1 MYITIPQ
8 NHIHP
13 FKILHLCIMRYRW
26 LLIFLLVCAAATAQP
41 PLIHA
46 HNDFQRTEP
55 LTNALRNRVY
65 SIEVDVF
72 LVNDSLRVAHK
83 ENELAAA
90 PTLWN
95 MYLQPIIRLFAE
107 NKGRICADSSYAPVL
122 MIDVKKSSR
131 ASLANLVQLLS
142 RHPSVFDRS
151 KNPFA
156 VQIVISGDRP
166 PRKKTDE
173 DPEGESSWTRYPKYI
188 FFDGRPKEEYDN
200 ATLQRVAFFSDS
212 YFNYVV
218 PSDSID
224 HNIRQVVQKV
234 HGMGKLLRLY
244 TAPDSPTAWE
254 RLQKLGVD
262 IINTDKVTEC
272 RNYFAEKQ

>member
-1 MYITIPQ
+1 
-8 NHIHP
+8 
-13 FKILHLCIMRYRW
+13 MRNGW
-26 LLIFLLVCAAATAQP
+26 LLILLMFSETATSQI

-55 LTNALRNRVY
+55 LTNALRHRVY
-65 SIEVDVF
+65 SIEADVF
-72 LVNDSLRVAHK
+72 LVNDTLRVAHK

-90 PTLWN
+90 PTLWE
-95 MYLQPIIRLFAE
+95 MYLQPIIKLFNE
-107 NKGRICADSSYAPVL
+107 NKGCISTDSSYSPVL

-142 RHPSVFDRS
+142 PHPSVFDRS
-151 KNPFA
+151 TNPLA

-166 PRKKTDE
+166 PRKKTEE
-173 DPEGESSWTRYPKYI
+173 DPDGESSWTRYPKYI
-188 FFDGRPKEEYDN
+188 FFDGRPKDDYDN
-200 ATLQRVAFFSDS
+200 ATLQRVVFISDS

-244 TAPDSPTAWE
+244 TAPDSPAAWE

-272 RNYFAEKQ
+272 SNFFAEKQ